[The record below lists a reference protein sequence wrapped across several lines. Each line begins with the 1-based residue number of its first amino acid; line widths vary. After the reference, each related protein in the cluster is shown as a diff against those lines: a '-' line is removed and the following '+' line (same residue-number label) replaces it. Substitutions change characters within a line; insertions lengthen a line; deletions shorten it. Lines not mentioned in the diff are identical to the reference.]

1 LIDSHAHLTA
11 KQYRKDLAGVLR
23 RAKEAGVSLIINV
36 GYDVA
41 SSRAG
46 LHLADLHD
54 DVFAAVGVHPHDAR
68 TLDSDGLCCLE
79 EMADHPKVVA
89 IGEIGLDFHRNLSP
103 RRSQERAFRQQIG
116 LANRKGLPIVIH
128 DRDAHRRTMAI
139 LRDEKVRDGVLH
151 CFSGDIN
158 VARQGLDLGL
168 YISFA
173 GPVTYGGRKA
183 VDIIRHI
190 PIDRLLIETD
200 CPYLAPVP
208 FRGKRNEPAYV
219 KYVLAR
225 LSEILGMPE
234 QDLDR
239 ITEDNNRRLFR
250 LAS

>member
-1 LIDSHAHLTA
+1 MIDSHAHLTA

-23 RAKEAGVSLIINV
+23 RAKEAGVSAIINV
-36 GYDVA
+36 GCDIA

-46 LHLADLHD
+46 LNLAGLHD

-68 TLDSDGLCCLE
+68 TLDSDALCLLE
-79 EMADHPKVVA
+79 EMADHPKAVA
-89 IGEIGLDFHRNLSP
+89 IGEIGLDFYRNLSP

-116 LANRKGLPIVIH
+116 LASRKGLPIIIH

-139 LRDEKVRDGVLH
+139 LKDEKVREGVLH

-158 VARQGLDLGL
+158 LARQGLDLGL

-173 GPVTYGGRKA
+173 GPITYEGRKA
-183 VDIIRHI
+183 IDIIRHI
-190 PIDRLLIETD
+190 PVDRLLIETD

-219 KYVLAR
+219 EYVLAR
-225 LSEILGMPE
+225 LSEILGMPK
-234 QDLDR
+234 QDFDR
-239 ITEDNNRRLFR
+239 ITEDNTRRLFR
-250 LAS
+250 LPS